1 MLKVSPIMIH
11 NEKNFSVNEWEGFK
25 MQSKYEDALR
35 ELEAFK
41 KKARVIVLFIT
52 STNIENT
59 IY

>member
-11 NEKNFSVNEWEGFK
+11 NEKNFSVNELEGFQ

-52 STNIENT
+52 STNIENIT
-59 IY
+59 Y